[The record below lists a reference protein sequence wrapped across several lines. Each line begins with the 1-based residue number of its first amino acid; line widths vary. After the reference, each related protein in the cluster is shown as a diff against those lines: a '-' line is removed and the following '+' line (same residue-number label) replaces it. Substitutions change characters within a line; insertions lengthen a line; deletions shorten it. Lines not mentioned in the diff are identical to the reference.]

1 MFSTC
6 ECLFPISYSVTLLV
20 NDDNNNNDNNNNDN
34 NNSNNNNFIDKSNN
48 DLICNTYRLGIFL
61 TKE

>member
-6 ECLFPISYSVTLLV
+6 ECLCPISYSVTLLV
-20 NDDNNNNDNNNNDN
+20 NDDDNNNNDNNNNDN
-34 NNSNNNNFIDKSNN
+34 NNFINKSNN
-48 DLICNTYRLGIFL
+48 DNNDFICNTYRLGIFL